1 MGELSGHT
9 QTMEPQPQSIRKLAV
24 VATVISGVAV
34 LGCIALAVWNYN
46 LNMKVNSLTIA
57 NASLKQ
63 TTHALTKQQN
73 DTEALLGKVRLAT
86 NLSSITHL
94 LEQTSV
100 VTDDF
105 VLEKVTF
112 DVAEDGKLKSVLL
125 NVNNQP
131 NLGFGGAYQG
141 YGKYNMSSA
150 ALTKKAEE
158 VINIVMKEY
167 GTSDKL
173 PVWDKNTKVKMT
185 VQNYPLGQ
193 REGGTFKLTGQQ

>member
-9 QTMEPQPQSIRKLAV
+9 QTMESQPQSIRKLAV

-46 LNMKVNSLTIA
+46 LNTKVNSLTIA

-63 TTHALTKQQN
+63 TTQVLTKQQN
-73 DTEALLGKVRLAT
+73 DTEALLGKVKLAA

-112 DVAEDGKLKSVLL
+112 NVAEDGKLKGVLL

-158 VINIVMKEY
+158 VINIAMKEY
-167 GTSDKL
+167 NTSDKL
-173 PVWDKNTKVKMT
+173 PVWDKNTKVEMT
-185 VQNYPLGQ
+185 VQNYPLGK

>member
-9 QTMEPQPQSIRKLAV
+9 QSVEPQPQPIRKLAV
-24 VATVISGVAV
+24 VATVISGVAI

-46 LNMKVNSLTIA
+46 LNTKVNSLTIA

-63 TTHALTKQQN
+63 TTQALTKQQN
-73 DTEALLGKVRLAT
+73 DTEALLGKVKLAA

-112 DVAEDGKLKSVLL
+112 DVAEDGKLKGVLL
-125 NVNNQP
+125 NVNYQP

-150 ALTKKAEE
+150 VLTKKAEE
-158 VINIVMKEY
+158 VIDIAMKEY
-167 GTSDKL
+167 STSDKL
-173 PVWDKNTKVKMT
+173 PVWDKNTKVEMT
-185 VQNYPLGQ
+185 VQNYPLGK

>member
-9 QTMEPQPQSIRKLAV
+9 QTMEPQPQPIRKLAV

-46 LNMKVNSLTIA
+46 LNTKVNSLTIA

-63 TTHALTKQQN
+63 TTQALTKQQN

-173 PVWDKNTKVKMT
+173 PVWDKNTKVEMT
-185 VQNYPLGQ
+185 VQNYPLGK

>member
-9 QTMEPQPQSIRKLAV
+9 QSVEPQPQPIRKLAV

-46 LNMKVNSLTIA
+46 LNTKVNSLTIA

-63 TTHALTKQQN
+63 TTQALTKQQN
-73 DTEALLGKVRLAT
+73 DTEALLGKVKLAA

-112 DVAEDGKLKSVLL
+112 DVTEDGKLKGVLL

-158 VINIVMKEY
+158 VIDIAMKEY
-167 GTSDKL
+167 STSDKL
-173 PVWDKNTKVKMT
+173 PVWDKNTKVEMT
-185 VQNYPLGQ
+185 VQNYLLGK
-193 REGGTFKLTGQQ
+193 RESGTFKLTGQ

>member
-46 LNMKVNSLTIA
+46 LNTKVNSLTIA
-57 NASLKQ
+57 NVSLKQ
-63 TTHALTKQQN
+63 TTQALTKQQN

-112 DVAEDGKLKSVLL
+112 DVAENGTLQGVLI

-173 PVWDKNTKVKMT
+173 PVWDKNTKVEMT
-185 VQNYPLGQ
+185 VQNYPLGK

>member
-9 QTMEPQPQSIRKLAV
+9 QSVEPQPQPIRKLAV

-34 LGCIALAVWNYN
+34 LGCIALAVWNNN
-46 LNMKVNSLTIA
+46 LNTKVNSLTIA

-63 TTHALTKQQN
+63 TTQALTKQQN
-73 DTEALLGKVRLAT
+73 DTEALLGKVKLAA

-112 DVAEDGKLKSVLL
+112 DVAEDGKLKGVLL

-158 VINIVMKEY
+158 VIDIAMKEY
-167 GTSDKL
+167 STSDKL
-173 PVWDKNTKVKMT
+173 PVWDKNTKVEMT
-185 VQNYPLGQ
+185 VQNYPLGK

>member
-9 QTMEPQPQSIRKLAV
+9 QSVEPQPQPIRKLAV

-46 LNMKVNSLTIA
+46 LNTKVNSLTIA

-63 TTHALTKQQN
+63 TTQALTKQQN
-73 DTEALLGKVRLAT
+73 DTEALLGKVKLAA
-86 NLSSITHL
+86 NLSSITHV

-112 DVAEDGKLKSVLL
+112 DVAEDGKLKGVLL

-158 VINIVMKEY
+158 VIDIAMKEY
-167 GTSDKL
+167 STSDKL
-173 PVWDKNTKVKMT
+173 PVWDKNTKVEMT
-185 VQNYPLGQ
+185 VQNYPFGK

>member
-9 QTMEPQPQSIRKLAV
+9 QSVEPQPQPIRKLAV

-46 LNMKVNSLTIA
+46 LNTKVNSLTIA

-63 TTHALTKQQN
+63 TTQALTKQQN
-73 DTEALLGKVRLAT
+73 DTEALLGKVKLAA

-112 DVAEDGKLKSVLL
+112 DVTEDGKLKGVLL

-158 VINIVMKEY
+158 VIDIAMKEY
-167 GTSDKL
+167 STSDKL
-173 PVWDKNTKVKMT
+173 PVWDKNTKVEMT
-185 VQNYPLGQ
+185 VQNYPLGK
-193 REGGTFKLTGQQ
+193 REGGTFKLTGQK

>member
-9 QTMEPQPQSIRKLAV
+9 QSVEPQPQPIRKLAV
-24 VATVISGVAV
+24 IATVISGVAV

-46 LNMKVNSLTIA
+46 LNTKVNSLTIA

-63 TTHALTKQQN
+63 TTQALTKQQN
-73 DTEALLGKVRLAT
+73 DTEALLGKVKLAA

-112 DVAEDGKLKSVLL
+112 DVAEDGKLKGVLL

-158 VINIVMKEY
+158 VIDIAMKEY
-167 GTSDKL
+167 STSDKL
-173 PVWDKNTKVKMT
+173 PVWDKNTKVEMT
-185 VQNYPLGQ
+185 VQNYPLGK

>member
-9 QTMEPQPQSIRKLAV
+9 QTVEPQPQSIRKLAV

-46 LNMKVNSLTIA
+46 LNTKVNSLTIA

-63 TTHALTKQQN
+63 TTQALTKQQN
-73 DTEALLGKVRLAT
+73 DTEALLGKVKLAA
-86 NLSSITHL
+86 NLSSITHV

-112 DVAEDGKLKSVLL
+112 DVAEDGKLKGVLL

-173 PVWDKNTKVKMT
+173 PVWDKNTKVEMT
-185 VQNYPLGQ
+185 VQNYPLGK

>member
-46 LNMKVNSLTIA
+46 LNTKVNSLTIA
-57 NASLKQ
+57 NVSLKQ
-63 TTHALTKQQN
+63 TTQALTKQQN
-73 DTEALLGKVRLAT
+73 DTEALLRKVRLAT

-112 DVAEDGKLKSVLL
+112 DVAEDGKLRSVLL

-193 REGGTFKLTGQQ
+193 REGGTFKLTRQQ

>member
-9 QTMEPQPQSIRKLAV
+9 QTVESQPQSIRKLAV

-46 LNMKVNSLTIA
+46 LNTKVNSLTIA

-63 TTHALTKQQN
+63 TTQVLTKQQN
-73 DTEALLGKVRLAT
+73 DTEALLGKVKLAA

-112 DVAEDGKLKSVLL
+112 NVAEDGKLKGVLL

-158 VINIVMKEY
+158 VINIAMKEY
-167 GTSDKL
+167 NTSDKL
-173 PVWDKNTKVKMT
+173 PVWDKNTKVEMT
-185 VQNYPLGQ
+185 VQNYPLGK
-193 REGGTFKLTGQQ
+193 REGGIFKLTGQQ

>member
-9 QTMEPQPQSIRKLAV
+9 QTMESQPQSIRKLAV

-46 LNMKVNSLTIA
+46 LNTKVNSLTIA

-63 TTHALTKQQN
+63 TTQVLTKQQN
-73 DTEALLGKVRLAT
+73 DTEALLGKVKLAA

-112 DVAEDGKLKSVLL
+112 NVAEDGKLKGVLL

-158 VINIVMKEY
+158 VINIAMKEY
-167 GTSDKL
+167 NTSDKL
-173 PVWDKNTKVKMT
+173 PVWDKNTKVEIT
-185 VQNYPLGQ
+185 VQNYPLGK
-193 REGGTFKLTGQQ
+193 REGGIFKLTGQQ

>member
-9 QTMEPQPQSIRKLAV
+9 QSVEPQPQPIRKLAV

-46 LNMKVNSLTIA
+46 LNTKVNSLTIA

-63 TTHALTKQQN
+63 TTQALTKQQN
-73 DTEALLGKVRLAT
+73 DTEALLGKVKLAA

-112 DVAEDGKLKSVLL
+112 DVTEDGKLKGVLL

-158 VINIVMKEY
+158 VIDIAMKEY
-167 GTSDKL
+167 STSDKL
-173 PVWDKNTKVKMT
+173 PVWDKNTKVEMT
-185 VQNYPLGQ
+185 VQNYPLGK

>member
-9 QTMEPQPQSIRKLAV
+9 QTMEPQPQAIRKLAV

-34 LGCIALAVWNYN
+34 LGCIVLAVWNYN
-46 LNMKVNSLTIA
+46 LNTKVNSLTIA
-57 NASLKQ
+57 NSSLKQ
-63 TTHALTKQQN
+63 TTQALTKQQN

-150 ALTKKAEE
+150 ALTKKAVE
-158 VINIVMKEY
+158 VINIVMKKY

-173 PVWDKNTKVKMT
+173 PVWDKNTKVEMT
-185 VQNYPLGQ
+185 VQNYPLGK

>member
-9 QTMEPQPQSIRKLAV
+9 QSVEPQPQPIRKLAV

-46 LNMKVNSLTIA
+46 LNTKVNSLTIA

-63 TTHALTKQQN
+63 TTQALTKQQN
-73 DTEALLGKVRLAT
+73 DTEALLGKVKLAA
-86 NLSSITHL
+86 NLSSITHV

-112 DVAEDGKLKSVLL
+112 DVAEDGKLKGVLL

-158 VINIVMKEY
+158 VIDIAMKEY
-167 GTSDKL
+167 STSDKL
-173 PVWDKNTKVKMT
+173 PVWDKNTKVEMT
-185 VQNYPLGQ
+185 VQNYPLGK

>member
-9 QTMEPQPQSIRKLAV
+9 QSMEPQPQPIRKLAV

-46 LNMKVNSLTIA
+46 LNTKVNSLTIA

-63 TTHALTKQQN
+63 TTQALTKQQN
-73 DTEALLGKVRLAT
+73 DTEALLGKVKLAA

-112 DVAEDGKLKSVLL
+112 DVTEDGKLKGVLL

-158 VINIVMKEY
+158 VIDIAMKEY
-167 GTSDKL
+167 STSDKL
-173 PVWDKNTKVKMT
+173 PVWDKNTKVEMT
-185 VQNYPLGQ
+185 VQNYPLGK

>member
-9 QTMEPQPQSIRKLAV
+9 QSVEPQPQPIRKLAV

-46 LNMKVNSLTIA
+46 LNTKVSSLTIA

-63 TTHALTKQQN
+63 TTQALTKQQN
-73 DTEALLGKVRLAT
+73 DTEALLGKVKLAA
-86 NLSSITHL
+86 NLSSITHV

-112 DVAEDGKLKSVLL
+112 DVAEDGKLKGVLL

-173 PVWDKNTKVKMT
+173 PVWDKNTKVEMT
-185 VQNYPLGQ
+185 VQNYPLGK

>member
-1 MGELSGHT
+1 MGELSSHT
-9 QTMEPQPQSIRKLAV
+9 QPVELQTHSVRKLAV

-46 LNMKVNSLTIA
+46 LNTKVNTLTSA
-57 NASLKQ
+57 NASLNK
-63 TTHALTKQQN
+63 TTQALTKQHN
-73 DTEALLGKVRLAT
+73 DTEALLGRVRLTA
-86 NLSSITHL
+86 NLSAITHM

-112 DVAEDGKLKSVLL
+112 DVTEDGTLKSVLL

-158 VINIVMKEY
+158 VINIAMKEY

-173 PVWDKNTKVKMT
+173 PVWDKNTKVEMT
-185 VQNYPLGQ
+185 VQNYPLGK

>member
-9 QTMEPQPQSIRKLAV
+9 QSVEPQPQPIRKLAV

-46 LNMKVNSLTIA
+46 LNTKVNSLTIA

-63 TTHALTKQQN
+63 TTQALTKQQN
-73 DTEALLGKVRLAT
+73 DTEALLGKVKLAA

-112 DVAEDGKLKSVLL
+112 DVAEDGKLKGVLL

-158 VINIVMKEY
+158 VIDIAMKEY
-167 GTSDKL
+167 NTSDKL
-173 PVWDKNTKVKMT
+173 PVWDKNTKVEVT
-185 VQNYPLGQ
+185 VQNYPLGK

>member
-9 QTMEPQPQSIRKLAV
+9 QTMESQPQSIRKLAV

-46 LNMKVNSLTIA
+46 LNTKVNSLTIA

-63 TTHALTKQQN
+63 TTQVLTKQQN
-73 DTEALLGKVRLAT
+73 DTEALLGKVKLAA

-112 DVAEDGKLKSVLL
+112 NVAEDGKLKGVLL

-158 VINIVMKEY
+158 VINIAMKEY
-167 GTSDKL
+167 NTSDKL
-173 PVWDKNTKVKMT
+173 PVWDKNTKVEMT
-185 VQNYPLGQ
+185 VQNYPLGK
-193 REGGTFKLTGQQ
+193 REGGIFKLTGQQ

>member
-9 QTMEPQPQSIRKLAV
+9 QTVEPQPQSIRKLAV

-46 LNMKVNSLTIA
+46 LNTKVNSLTMA

-63 TTHALTKQQN
+63 TTQALTKQQN
-73 DTEALLGKVRLAT
+73 DTEALLGKVKLAA
-86 NLSSITHL
+86 NVSSITHL

-112 DVAEDGKLKSVLL
+112 NVAEDGKLKGVLL

-158 VINIVMKEY
+158 VINIAMKEY
-167 GTSDKL
+167 NTSDKL
-173 PVWDKNTKVKMT
+173 PVWDKNTKVEMT
-185 VQNYPLGQ
+185 VQNYPLGK
-193 REGGTFKLTGQQ
+193 REGGIFKLTGQQ

>member
-46 LNMKVNSLTIA
+46 LNTKVNSLTIA
-57 NASLKQ
+57 NSSLKQ
-63 TTHALTKQQN
+63 TTQALTKQQN

-131 NLGFGGAYQG
+131 DLGFGGAYQG

-158 VINIVMKEY
+158 VINIVMKKY

-173 PVWDKNTKVKMT
+173 PVWDKNTKVEMT
-185 VQNYPLGQ
+185 VQNYPLGK

>member
-9 QTMEPQPQSIRKLAV
+9 QSVEPQPQPIRKLAV

-46 LNMKVNSLTIA
+46 LNTKVNSLTIA

-63 TTHALTKQQN
+63 TTQALTKQQN
-73 DTEALLGKVRLAT
+73 DTEALLGKVKLAA

-112 DVAEDGKLKSVLL
+112 DVTENGKLKGVLL

-158 VINIVMKEY
+158 VIDIAMKEY
-167 GTSDKL
+167 STSDKL
-173 PVWDKNTKVKMT
+173 PVWDKNTKVEMT
-185 VQNYPLGQ
+185 VQNYPLGK